1 MVADRLRRLCS
12 ENVGVVLQ
20 HTLHPGHLTPR
31 IHLRLSH
38 GLQLDLVRYYRPEW
52 GRQRR
57 VRKIVALVPQQLRR
71 FFFREAGH
79 REKNETK
86 TSKTKSENEK
96 GRKRRFN
103 TYVRHQFVL
112 SYVHNP
118 PLWDFQRRGNV
129 VVLFSHLFTI
139 TYGVVRTKRAAQPAG
154 EHVCRVHR
162 RWSTRA
168 ATKEHAHL
176 RQIIQIIIY
185 LSADRSSTDHLV
197 PSLRL

>member
-38 GLQLDLVRYYRPEW
+38 GLQVDLVRYYRPEW

-79 REKNETK
+79 REKTK
-86 TSKTKSENEK
+86 RRQAKQRAKTKKEEN
-96 GRKRRFN
+96 GGLTR
-103 TYVRHQFVL
+103 TYVISLCYHT
-112 SYVHNP
+112 YTT
-118 PLWDFQRRGNV
+118 PLCGTSRGGGTSSSCF
-129 VVLFSHLFTI
+129 LIYSRLLTASS
-139 TYGVVRTKRAAQPAG
+139 VRSVQ
-154 EHVCRVHR
+154 
-162 RWSTRA
+162 
-168 ATKEHAHL
+168 
-176 RQIIQIIIY
+176 
-185 LSADRSSTDHLV
+185 
-197 PSLRL
+197 PSLQGNTSAGYIVDGVPELQRENMHTSGRSYRS